1 MKKKNRIIA
10 GILTF
15 CCLFASGCGQKKEIP
30 KVQKDIFAMDTYMSI
45 TGYGDRAEEA
55 VDASLKE
62 IQRLDKMLSVGN
74 PSSEISLI
82 NSAGT
87 GSVSDDT
94 AVMIAKALE
103 VGDRTNGRFDIT
115 IYPLMVEWGFTSDNF
130 HVPEKDRLD
139 QLLTRVDYK
148 EVQLD
153 RENNTVTIGEE
164 QGIDLGGIAKGFTSD
179 RIMEIF
185 REYGLTSGMVT
196 LGGNVECLGTKTD
209 GSLWRCGIKDPY
221 NTEAMLGVVS
231 IQDRAVITSGA
242 YERNFTDEKTGK
254 LYHHIIDPLTGYSAE
269 EGLISVTIVSESGML
284 ADALS
289 TSMYIL
295 GLDGAIDYWKTY
307 GSDFDMILMTDTDQ
321 VYITEGIKDCF
332 TSDYETIVVEK

>member
-1 MKKKNRIIA
+1 
-10 GILTF
+10 
-15 CCLFASGCGQKKEIP
+15 QKKEIP

-82 NSAGT
+82 NNAGT
-87 GSVSDDT
+87 GSVSEDT